1 MSSNFRPVSY
11 SEGHIHLPRIESNL
25 KPLITPF
32 ELEFPETPTPTPT
45 PTQAPHPTHRWMSWA
60 LRFSLHLSLIGL
72 FETLFF
78 WQFVSK
84 SEDEALISLIGNY
97 VDGALSACPGLPV
110 PERQQIDNFI
120 NTFINSTLV
129 NLAGDAAYQ
138 HRTAYNSTLVRNS
151 WLYFGCMTAIFAS
164 LVGTTCL
171 KRWPMKWRKIVG
183 ENVVLIMFLGIYE
196 FVFFRTIIFN
206 YKAIS
211 MDELDQ
217 RIINEFN
224 QACAI

>member
-32 ELEFPETPTPTPT
+32 ELEFPETPTPT